1 MTLDEL
7 KAKWEAAAAEAAKD
21 SENADLKAKAEAA
34 KAEYDAKKAE
44 EDQVD
49 PDALD
54 EDSLDE
60 KTKAHIAKLRKEN
73 ASHRTKAKDLASKLK
88 TSDEQKKAIL
98 KAAGIEDESEK
109 PEERVKTLTATSQQL
124 AFRSAILEAAVE
136 HGIAKDQLEF
146 FEFLVQKEAGKL
158 EENEELSDEQLA
170 EIVAK
175 VKKQGAGVA
184 NTSVEGDEGGN
195 KTPAPNGGNKGVTLD
210 QFVRMSMTQK
220 SELYTKN
227 PKLYEQLVTEAKAK
241 KRLV

>member
-7 KAKWEAAAAEAAKD
+7 KAKWEAAKAKAEAAPED
-21 SENADLKAKAEAA
+21 ADLKAAAEAA

-54 EDSLDE
+54 EEKLDE
-60 KTKAHIAKLRKEN
+60 KTKAHIAKLRKE
-73 ASHRTKAKDLASKLK
+73 AAGHRTKAKDLASKLK

-109 PEERVKTLTATSQQL
+109 PEEKVKSLTATSQQL

-146 FEFLVQKEAGKL
+146 FEFLVQREAGKL

-175 VKKQGAGVA
+175 VKKQGASAA
-184 NTSVEGDEGGN
+184 NTSVESDDDED
-195 KTPAPNGGNKGVTLD
+195 KTPAPNTGKKGITLD
-210 QFVRMSMTQK
+210 QFCQMGMTKK
-220 SELYTKN
+220 SELYAKN
-227 PKLYEQLVTEAKAK
+227 PKLYEQLANEAKAK